1 MTTRPGGA
9 WRVMATLTTHRTL
22 ELVELRLKV
31 DPEHSRRDWLV
42 LRGRGVLDR
51 QAFATSKRVW
61 SFDPMTRLE
70 LAVQA
75 RQARRE
81 SS

>member
-1 MTTRPGGA
+1 
-9 WRVMATLTTHRTL
+9 MATLTATETL

-51 QAFATSKRVW
+51 RALPTTKPAW
-61 SFDPMTRLE
+61 SFDPTTRLE
-70 LAVQA
+70 LAVH
-75 RQARRE
+75 ARRKE
-81 SS
+81 SG